1 MQNYRLTLCYEG
13 TRYNGWQKQGNT
25 QKTLQE
31 KLETALGEVLGH
43 PVEIAASG
51 RTDAGVHARMQVMN
65 FRSDTVKPPQQIL
78 EELRVRLPE
87 DIGADSLET
96 AGPRFHARLSCKE
109 KTYVYRVWNSDRP
122 NVFERR
128 TMAAVPGALDLPAMQ
143 AAAESLTGKHDFA
156 AFCTN
161 SQMKKS
167 TVRTLNTLRIER
179 LGSEVRFT
187 LTGDGFL
194 YNMARILVG
203 TLLQVGR
210 GERKPEVMAVILA
223 SGDRKQAGPSAP
235 AQGLTLWETVY

>member
-78 EELRVRLPE
+78 EELRGRLPE

-96 AGPRFHARLSCKE
+96 AGSRFHARLSCKE
-109 KTYVYRVWNSDRP
+109 KIYVYRVWNSDRP

-143 AAAESLTGKHDFA
+143 AAAESLTGKHDFS

-167 TVRTLNTLRIER
+167 TVRTLKALRIER

-187 LTGDGFL
+187 LTGNGFL

-210 GERKPEVMAVILA
+210 GERKPEEMAAILA